1 VLRIA
6 QEEKAQEADLNWKRT
21 EKEMG
26 TQLVE
31 TKVRSAISLESL
43 LPLPRA

>member
-1 VLRIA
+1 MACSRSGAPVLMASIACRRA

-31 TKVRSAISLESL
+31 TKV
-43 LPLPRA
+43 